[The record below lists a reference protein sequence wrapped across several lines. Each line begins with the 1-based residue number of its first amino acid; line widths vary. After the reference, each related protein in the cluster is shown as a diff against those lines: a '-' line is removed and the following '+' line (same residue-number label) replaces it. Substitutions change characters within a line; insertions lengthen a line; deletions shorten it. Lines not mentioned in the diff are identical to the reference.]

1 MHKRWQAMSPL
12 ERSAAT
18 DDVYLKKKESALRC
32 HSEQQ
37 SQMLA
42 ELDNISEEMGGYLDR
57 LKEIKNTPL
66 DEIRSMTWLRED
78 HRLRILNR
86 VWHLRKGGLKSHIQ
100 NLIARKLEE
109 VIGHGPVR
117 MAYKSF
123 DTRITKKYGVIV
135 ENWPQLP
142 FASANNTPEDTITL
156 YLLWKSG
163 ATRFKRLS
171 PEEKEIWDATREK
184 LQMERNKVTSP
195 NLRSLPSRAFP
206 SHRMLLDTKL
216 LGTIDQI
223 SEFMF
228 PSYAPKKCPR
238 PRDNK

>member
-1 MHKRWQAMSPL
+1 M
-12 ERSAAT
+12 T
-18 DDVYLKKKESALRC
+18 I
-32 HSEQQ
+32 
-37 SQMLA
+37 SQ
-42 ELDNISEEMGGYLDR
+42 EE
-57 LKEIKNTPL
+57 I
-66 DEIRSMTWLRED
+66 
-78 HRLRILNR
+78 
-86 VWHLRKGGLKSHIQ
+86 
-100 NLIARKLEE
+100 
-109 VIGHGPVR
+109 IGRRPVR
-117 MAYKSF
+117 MSYKSF
-123 DTRITKKYGVIV
+123 DTRITKKYGVTV

-142 FASANNTPEDTITL
+142 FSGISPINNPEHSIAL

-238 PRDNK
+238 PRGEYCSTLLVLTCKRLIFSQSINFIRQQVGILLRTLGGLRSSALLTNLPSVTVF

>member
-1 MHKRWQAMSPL
+1 M
-12 ERSAAT
+12 T
-18 DDVYLKKKESALRC
+18 I
-32 HSEQQ
+32 
-37 SQMLA
+37 SQ
-42 ELDNISEEMGGYLDR
+42 
-57 LKEIKNTPL
+57 
-66 DEIRSMTWLRED
+66 
-78 HRLRILNR
+78 
-86 VWHLRKGGLKSHIQ
+86 
-100 NLIARKLEE
+100 EE

-238 PRDNK
+238 PRGEYCSTLLVLTCKRLIFSQSINFIRQQVGILLRTLGGLRSSALLTNLPSVTVF